1 MWIRDFKFSP
11 TEKQAMS
18 HLILEQLNTAD
29 QALRENLHRHDL
41 DPTAREHME
50 RALSHVREAY
60 IATNEIGK
68 ARSVQTLVR
77 DLENTE
83 LLSPRFGT
91 HTGGEAKSLKFASDL
106 CLSAHPTVSSSTT

>member
-1 MWIRDFKFSP
+1 MNR
-11 TEKQAMS
+11 
-18 HLILEQLNTAD
+18 LILEQLDTAD

-68 ARSVQTLVR
+68 ARSVRRLVG
-77 DLENTE
+77 DLEKVDHRLTNVRKQQQT
-83 LLSPRFGT
+83 S
-91 HTGGEAKSLKFASDL
+91 
-106 CLSAHPTVSSSTT
+106 VSVKPIRV